1 MPRIPHLGNDP
12 LDAYDFIESIIV
24 SASAD
29 LDNQQYS
36 EILNLYL
43 LLVGDFDLDL
53 PGRFY
58 KRLVA
63 ARKRG

>member
-43 LLVGDFDLDL
+43 LLVGD
-53 PGRFY
+53 
-58 KRLVA
+58 
-63 ARKRG
+63 